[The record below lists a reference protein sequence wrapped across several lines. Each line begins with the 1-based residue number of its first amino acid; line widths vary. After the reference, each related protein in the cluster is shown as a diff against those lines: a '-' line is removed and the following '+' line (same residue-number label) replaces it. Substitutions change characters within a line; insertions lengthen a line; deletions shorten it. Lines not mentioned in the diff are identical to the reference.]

1 MKKTIAILGALL
13 ALLAC
18 NKQMAEPTVPEEG
31 QRLTQVEFTINRAD
45 VFPDTKG
52 TAKGDWNDGDAVF
65 VFFKQIASPAYLKLV
80 YSGGTWN
87 AFGVGGLDLSTSFS
101 GVTDYRMTAVFLPY
115 GSDAAVVEDGSG
127 GFTILKGGVP
137 YKGYFLYQELVG
149 YTYEGGKVKGNLT
162 LKAYN
167 PGGTLIHY
175 DVTGYS
181 SGHDYEMYQEY
192 LAPFYLIGVNMT
204 MTTELNVIPESAGN
218 PVPGYIDSERG
229 IVSFSGVLTASGT
242 KDFQFS
248 IIDKTASVLYTRDAG
263 SKSAPTTPV
272 AIGLGSLSGGTSPW
286 AATANV
292 VDLGMK
298 NEAGQHIMW
307 ATMNVGA
314 TKPEEYGDYFAW
326 GEKTTKTN
334 YAWSTYFDTED
345 NGNTFT
351 NYTISGGKTVLD
363 FGDDAAR
370 AIWGGTW
377 RMPTDGEWT
386 WLKENCTWNWTGNY
400 ESTGVAGMIVTGT
413 TGNSIF
419 LPAAGGMD
427 ADTLYA
433 KGETGD
439 YWSSSLYETDS
450 KCAWGWI
457 FYDGSRFSGYFKRY
471 KGFPVRPVLTVD

>member
-1 MKKTIAILGALL
+1 M
-13 ALLAC
+13 
-18 NKQMAEPTVPEEG
+18 
-31 QRLTQVEFTINRAD
+31 
-45 VFPDTKG
+45 
-52 TAKGDWNDGDAVF
+52 
-65 VFFKQIASPAYLKLV
+65 
-80 YSGGTWN
+80 
-87 AFGVGGLDLSTSFS
+87 
-101 GVTDYRMTAVFLPY
+101 
-115 GSDAAVVEDGSG
+115 
-127 GFTILKGGVP
+127 
-137 YKGYFLYQELVG
+137 
-149 YTYEGGKVKGNLT
+149 
-162 LKAYN
+162 
-167 PGGTLIHY
+167 
-175 DVTGYS
+175 TGYS

-439 YWSSSLYETDS
+439 YWSSSLYEPDS
-450 KCAWGWI
+450 KCAWGWV
-457 FYDGSRFSGYFKRY
+457 FYDGSRFSAYFKRY
-471 KGFPVRPVLTVD
+471 MGSSVRPVLTVD